1 MSVGMKLRRE
11 DEEHMMLISGILTLP
26 FLLGGVLYLTYLY
39 FNGFVD
45 YNQGILYTFLML
57 YPLSVGLW
65 LTIHEILIS
74 RKIRKPL
81 ALHVKR
87 FLFRMGIVSSYAMIF
102 AVFWIVFTSFLLQF
116 VSWRYILILALLAS
130 SLSLAI
136 LVAIPRT
143 RRIIQRFT
151 SYD

>member
-1 MSVGMKLRRE
+1 MKLRRE

-26 FLLGGVLYLTYLY
+26 FLLGGVLYLMYLY